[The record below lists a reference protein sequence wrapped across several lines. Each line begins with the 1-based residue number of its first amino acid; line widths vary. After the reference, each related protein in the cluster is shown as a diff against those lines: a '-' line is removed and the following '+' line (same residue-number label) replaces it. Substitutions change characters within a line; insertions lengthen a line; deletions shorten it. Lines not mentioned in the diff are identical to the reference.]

1 MHDESSDAP
10 GSVGRRGVAADS
22 LPPDPEGVAFE
33 RTARLA
39 ELGVLTASL
48 VHELRQ
54 PLMALKGTLQLAR
67 HGATELDPS
76 VLLEQL
82 HHMEELLDHYA
93 GFGRVEEV
101 PQRFD
106 VRAPVRQA
114 VALFERRAARRRVQL
129 TVTVPESLVPV
140 LGRRMA
146 LQQVMVNLLHNA
158 LDAVVSS
165 RKTTGAGHID
175 VQVAQKGD
183 KVWLSVVD
191 DGPGIA
197 PEVAERLFEP
207 FVTSK
212 PAGQGTGLGLHIA
225 RRMVEE
231 MGGSLSIEAA
241 DPKALHPGARVCVI
255 LPVM

>member
-1 MHDESSDAP
+1 MSDDASTP
-10 GSVGRRGVAADS
+10 RRRGPLAES
-22 LPPDPEGVAFE
+22 LPPDPDGIAFE

-54 PLMALKGTLQLAR
+54 PLMALKGTLQLAQ
-67 HGATELDPS
+67 HGAMPVDPAQ
-76 VLLEQL
+76 LLEQL

-101 PQRFD
+101 PRRFD
-106 VRAPVRQA
+106 VRSPVRRA
-114 VALFERRAARRRVQL
+114 VALFERRAARRSVAL
-129 TVTVPESLVPV
+129 EVTLPGKVVPV
-140 LGRRMA
+140 LGRRTA

-158 LDAVVSS
+158 LDAVVS
-165 RKTTGAGHID
+165 AGGGRIGVGLTVVD
-175 VQVAQKGD
+175 GQVAM
-183 KVWLSVVD
+183 SVED
-191 DGPGIA
+191 NGPGVA

-212 PAGQGTGLGLHIA
+212 PAGEGTGLGLHIA

-241 DPKALHPGARVCVI
+241 QPGAPSPGARVSVV
-255 LPVM
+255 LPLA